1 MTNGLIRKIVCRFK
15 KNLCIYG
22 NVDFLGEIFKD
33 IDIIFMLFK
42 DAFYS

>member
-1 MTNGLIRKIVCRFK
+1 MVLSVKLFVGLRKIYVYTVMWTFC
-15 KNLCIYG
+15 
-22 NVDFLGEIFKD
+22 EIFKD

>member
-1 MTNGLIRKIVCRFK
+1 MVLSVKLFVGLRKIYV
-15 KNLCIYG
+15 YG

-33 IDIIFMLFK
+33 IDIIFTLFK